1 MSPINTAEVFMA
13 VVTIP
18 KTGSTTPFPAASVE
32 AKLRGALLES
42 VQSTAGLHGIAL
54 PATTAGQY
62 VASVHLDSLGVVDLV
77 CEVEPIIGFELKDS
91 IVKSGGYNSINEA
104 ITHVMPRI
112 EAAWQKHASTG
123 GKK

>member
-1 MSPINTAEVFMA
+1 MA
-13 VVTIP
+13 VATIP
-18 KTGSTTPFPAASVE
+18 KAGSKTSFPAASVE
-32 AKLRGALLES
+32 TKLRGVLLES

-54 PATTAGQY
+54 PATTAGQFA
-62 VASVHLDSLGVVDLV
+62 ASVHLDSLGVVDLL

-112 EAAWQKHASTG
+112 EAAWQKHASKG